1 MMGFIFYY
9 ITNLLDFS
17 TSTKTTYFLRKRI
30 TLQLVF
36 ILLLKWTVNHL
47 LHGFLCSI
55 SCQSYTC
62 LMCNAIDSIAHT
74 APYVRYHYKQCNIS
88 LWILL
93 SNDFN
98 PAFSKVILLNGIQLY
113 TSAANFSSYFTASQ
127 VFVFFFKLNFLNL
140 AHLHRTRDTNRE
152 NASFSR
158 EQENDSV
165 LGDIFSHSQLLGQIV
180 ANGKM
185 TDIIFLFQKG
195 Q

>member
-1 MMGFIFYY
+1 MGSNFTPLLLIF
-9 ITNLLDFS
+9 
-17 TSTKTTYFLRKRI
+17 
-30 TLQLVF
+30 QA
-36 ILLLKWTVNHL
+36 ILLHHK
-47 LHGFLCSI
+47 FL
-55 SCQSYTC
+55 
-62 LMCNAIDSIAHT
+62 
-74 APYVRYHYKQCNIS
+74 
-88 LWILL
+88 
-93 SNDFN
+93 F
-98 PAFSKVILLNGIQLY
+98 
-113 TSAANFSSYFTASQ
+113 
-127 VFVFFFKLNFLNL
+127 FFFKLNFLNL